1 MQQAV
6 GPLAVRERRLEGV
19 GALGQAVLD
28 DGLHA
33 HLAEGAAR
41 LLVGEDLLKRDHVG
55 GKLGQVLLRR
65 VDHGEPL
72 VELGDG
78 IRWSCAPSRL
88 RSEPTRWVM
97 RSSRSLTARARS
109 P

>member
-6 GPLAVRERRLEGV
+6 GPLAVRQRRLEAV

-41 LLVGEDLLKRDHVG
+41 LLVGEDLLQRDHLG
-55 GKLGQVLLRR
+55 GKLGQVPLRR
-65 VDHGEPL
+65 VDDGQPL
-72 VELGDG
+72 VKL
-78 IRWSCAPSRL
+78 A
-88 RSEPTRWVM
+88 
-97 RSSRSLTARARS
+97 
-109 P
+109 